1 MSTTFTNTK
10 APSLPTRDMGSILI
24 NCGAVVA
31 TAIVGAGL
39 WIMMS

>member
-1 MSTTFTNTK
+1 MATTLSHTK
-10 APSLPTRDMGSILI
+10 TPTLPTRDMGSILI

>member
-1 MSTTFTNTK
+1 MSTTLTNTK
-10 APSLPTRDMGSILI
+10 TPSLPTRDMGSILI